1 VPLEAAEER
10 SAMKRTQV
18 ISLAA
23 GWNAVFLE
31 VEPLDTAPAKVFA
44 GHPVDIAAAYF
55 PHEAPTQFVTNPG
68 TQLFKGLGWG
78 VWYAADRP
86 DAFLKTL
93 NAIYG
98 QQAYLIHTTAA
109 FEWRVEGLVAMPKV
123 KWQPNSYNLT
133 GFSMRSQG
141 TPTFAEF
148 FSPSK
153 AHQGKPVYRLTE
165 GVWRKVINPSAEAM
179 KSGEAFWIYCDGPS
193 DYQGP
198 LTVETAPRDGILVLD
213 SAGSLIL
220 RNQTDHPVTPL
231 MEHITVDQ
239 KPVPLSIRVRI
250 LGDSEEAVKSA
261 AAEKPASNWTQP
273 MPAMEASAALAIP
286 FEARRREMSSWQQC
300 SLLKISTDMGTELWV
315 PVLAMRKD
323 LQKQ

>member
-1 VPLEAAEER
+1 
-10 SAMKRTQV
+10 MKRTQV
-18 ISLAA
+18 INLAA

-44 GHPVDIAAAYF
+44 GQPVDIAAAYF
-55 PHEAPTQFVTNPG
+55 PQEAPTQFVTNPG

-78 VWYAADRP
+78 VWYSADRP

-109 FEWRVEGLVAMPKV
+109 FQWRVEGLVSMANV
-123 KWQPNSYNLT
+123 NWQPNSYNLT
-133 GFSMRSQG
+133 GFSMRAQG

-148 FSPSK
+148 FAASP
-153 AHQGKPVYRLTE
+153 AHRGKPVYRLTD
-165 GVWRKVINPSAEAM
+165 GVWRKVINPAGESM
-179 KSGEAFWIYCDGPS
+179 KSGEAFWVFCEGQS

-198 LTVETAPRDGILVLD
+198 FTVETSPRSGILILD
-213 SAGSLIL
+213 SSGALVI
-220 RNQTDHPVTPL
+220 RNRTDHPVTPT
-231 MEHITVDQ
+231 MEHVTVDQ
-239 KPVPLSIRVRI
+239 KPVPLSIRVRV
-250 LGDSEEAVKSA
+250 LGQSEDAVKSTTA
-261 AAEKPASNWTQP
+261 VKPASGWTQA
-273 MPAMEASAALAIP
+273 MPPMEAAAALSVP
-286 FEARRREMSSWQQC
+286 FEVRRREMSAWQQC

-315 PVLAMRKD
+315 PVLAVRKD